1 MSSVYA
7 TEPATSGRVVLDT
20 TDGPIE
26 ILLWCREC
34 PHTTRLFLQLCL
46 DGFYN
51 DMVFHRIVNNFLIQT
66 GALRQQGGSSS
77 SPPISLPMTS
87 PEARAY
93 REAVNAPATL
103 ERRQYELNSRIRF
116 NHRGQVAMALGVD
129 DHDNVEDMQPQ
140 FFITLEDAPYLDGK
154 HVCFG
159 TINGP
164 TIFNALRIGRTEVDE
179 GTHQP
184 LDLINATRI
193 KSVKIVENPIHQD
206 LVPQSNLPLPWR
218 VLNADNDNK
227 QKDQTLK
234 RKKKRKGKLDT
245 NVLSFGDEFVEEEN
259 AASSV
264 PKGMK
269 SSHDLVQ
276 SKMLKK
282 EVDEQVKGAV
292 LEEENNK
299 NNDDDAG
306 KKKKKRRRTEDSDD
320 EEKDDSSEKESKPP
334 KAANA
339 KFSQRQSSSKS
350 NMDPKADTTIGVTY
364 TKKEDRDKEEE
375 EKAKQ
380 PPKEQDKPVK
390 GRQKVA
396 ESRNEP
402 SVSAVEARRLKYT
415 KGKKS
420 KKEREEETLAKLN
433 AFRSTVKQTVEEKKV
448 SASSK
453 GQPHKQQQDNSLAS
467 RMARKAQQE
476 AGDGSDNAR
485 ENIPT
490 YHGQVLES
498 DDDDEDKGDQDGKS
512 DWLAT
517 SFKCRRHIDIDS
529 RPDIGGDGRAAD
541 EYEVVDPADRRG
553 GRHKSNKHQKES
565 SRHRHGKKHHHRDR

>member
-1 MSSVYA
+1 
-7 TEPATSGRVVLDT
+7 
-20 TDGPIE
+20 
-26 ILLWCREC
+26 
-34 PHTTRLFLQLCL
+34 
-46 DGFYN
+46 
-51 DMVFHRIVNNFLIQT
+51 
-66 GALRQQGGSSS
+66 
-77 SPPISLPMTS
+77 MTS

-93 REAVNAPATL
+93 REAVNAPTTL

-193 KSVKIVENPIHQD
+193 KNVKIVENPIHQD
-206 LVPQSNLPLPWR
+206 LVPQSNIPLPWR
-218 VLNADNDNK
+218 MLKANSDNK
-227 QKDQTLK
+227 QKDQKLK
-234 RKKKRKGKLDT
+234 KKKKRKGKLDT

-282 EVDEQVKGAV
+282 EVDDQVKGAA
-292 LEEENNK
+292 LEDENNK
-299 NNDDDAG
+299 NNEDDSG
-306 KKKKKRRRTEDSDD
+306 KKKKKRRRTENSDD
-320 EEKDDSSEKESKPP
+320 EEEESPLEKASRLP

-339 KFSQRQSSSKS
+339 EFSQRQSSSKS
-350 NMDPKADTTIGVTY
+350 NTDPDAANTNGVTY
-364 TKKEDRDKEEE
+364 TKKEGRDKEEE
-375 EKAKQ
+375 KAIQ
-380 PPKEQDKPVK
+380 APKEQDKRSTN
-390 GRQKVA
+390 GRQNVA

-433 AFRSTVKQTVEEKKV
+433 AFRSTVKQTVEEKKA
-448 SASSK
+448 SSSSSK
-453 GQPHKQQQDNSLAS
+453 GQPHKQQQDDSLAS

-476 AGDGSDNAR
+476 AGGGSDNAR
-485 ENIPT
+485 EHIPT

-498 DDDDEDKGDQDGKS
+498 DDDEEKGDQDGKS

-553 GRHKSNKHQKES
+553 GRHSKSNKHQKES
-565 SRHRHGKKHHHRDR
+565 SRHRHGKKHHRRDR